1 MTIEF
6 KFVDYFLLLFSVAV
20 LCCCSLLLFQNV
32 FVKTQKCANYMPVSQ
47 AVKMQVLMFPR
58 HIDTHIKCG
67 FNKDMDFQIRC
78 SLKCSILA
86 AVN

>member
-47 AVKMQVLMFPR
+47 AVKS
-58 HIDTHIKCG
+58 K
-67 FNKDMDFQIRC
+67 
-78 SLKCSILA
+78 S
-86 AVN
+86 